1 MKIQNSFANLKR
13 EPNCN
18 RSLFRVL
25 QDPTMTG
32 RKYPGAEFVGAS
44 LSDLESK
51 LRSAYMQKHLKAQI
65 AHNKAQQMSDQLQ
78 SRIAD
83 DLMMMSVL
91 SADETVR
98 KIKQQNLN
106 QTQQYKQDLKSQILD
121 KQKQQSIEK
130 CQQQLDRQILIE
142 VDRAREENEQ
152 LDQIRD
158 KFRRMDIAKRQNLI
172 QQEMKEVIRSKNSEL
187 EAEEDASN
195 LRYLIDL
202 EERNRRI
209 ERAEEERMVARQA
222 AIDSLARAL
231 TDQTAGIE
239 ERREL
244 LSEIVAEEMKQE
256 ALKQAL
262 MDELHKR
269 KTMRDLTSELRK
281 QMEMKARLRRQ
292 LELQEATFLEDAMSQ
307 VMKSE
312 FLARQTD
319 LARKRKQIEYKEE
332 LKRLIRE
339 RQRLREHELEQLFA
353 IMEKQRLEQLKIEEN
368 VKEERKKLLMEHS
381 MIVGD
386 FVSCSGL
393 TEEEKL
399 IVSEMKNK
407 K

>member
-1 MKIQNSFANLKR
+1 M
-13 EPNCN
+13 
-18 RSLFRVL
+18 FRVL

-78 SRIAD
+78 SRIAG